1 MKITLVVCLIFVSS
15 ELVKCAD
22 ILAVIPTPFFSHQ
35 ATFRPLWRELAKKGH
50 KITLIT
56 TDPMESN
63 ENITQIDY
71 SESYDYLD
79 KKNLGNLFKD
89 GYNLYKLVKKFS
101 AVIDRFMVYQFTH
114 PGLVELVKKREKF
127 DLMLVEIIMPGWP
140 MLSAKFK
147 CPLIGLSTMDGNP
160 VMHESV
166 GNAVHPVIYPYA
178 DLGIGDDPSFA
189 ERLQS
194 VAFSMISELLF
205 KRVMGYVGTKYVRE
219 YIDKDLPDVQE
230 VMAKTDMIF
239 INSNPIFFPPR
250 PITPVTINLGG
261 GLHLAK
267 PKKLPE
273 VRKL

>member
-22 ILAVIPTPFFSHQ
+22 ILAVIPSPFFSHQ

-56 TDPMESN
+56 TNPMENN

-71 SESYDYLD
+71 SGTYDHLAIGSLL
-79 KKNLGNLFKD
+79 KNDDNLFQLFIK
-89 GYNLYKLVKKFS
+89 KLS
-101 AVIDRFMVYQFTH
+101 NGIDDMLEYQFSH
-114 PGLVELVKKREKF
+114 PGLAELIKKRDKF
-127 DLMLVEIIMPGWP
+127 DLMIVELIIPGWP
-140 MLSAKFK
+140 LLSTKFK
-147 CPLIGLSTMDGNP
+147 CPFIGLSTMDGYP
-160 VMHESV
+160 SMHEAV
-166 GNAVHPVIYPYA
+166 GNAVHPVIYPFT
-178 DLGIGDDPSFA
+178 DLGIGEDPSFV

-194 VAFSMISELLF
+194 VAFSVIGDLLF
-205 KRVMGYVGTKYVRE
+205 KRVMAYVGTKYARK
-219 YIDKDLPDVQE
+219 YIDKDLPESQE
-230 VMAKTDMIF
+230 VQAKVDMIF
-239 INSNPIFFPPR
+239 INANPVFFPPR

-261 GLHLAK
+261 GLHLAE